1 MENISFEVPCVP
13 TEIDFENCDIRK
25 FAEEILA
32 KKFDTDSSEE
42 DESPTYSPKRP
53 RLVQA

>member
-13 TEIDFENCDIRK
+13 TEIDFESCDIRK

-53 RLVQA
+53 RLVLA